1 MALKRIKR
9 ELEEIWKDPPA
20 QCSAGPINE
29 DLHKWNATIMGPPGT
44 PYEGGVFSLEMT
56 FPQNYPF
63 HAPHVV
69 FTTKIYHPNVNNKGS
84 ICLDV
89 LKGQWSPAMSVS
101 KVLLSII
108 SLLETPNAADPL
120 NGEVA
125 RVYNRNREEYKRV
138 AKEWTKQYAMK

>member
-1 MALKRIKR
+1 MSLKRIKR

-20 QCSAGPINE
+20 QCSAGPIRDN
-29 DLHKWNATIMGPPGT
+29 LHKWNATIMGPPES
-44 PYEGGVFSLEMT
+44 PFEGGVFSLEIT
-56 FPQNYPF
+56 FPDNYPF
-63 HAPHVV
+63 NAPHVI
-69 FTTKIYHPNVNNKGS
+69 FTTKIYHPNVNDKGS

-89 LKGQWSPAMSVS
+89 LKHQWSPAMSIS

-120 NGEVA
+120 NGAVA
-125 RVYNRNREEYKRV
+125 MVYNRSKEEYNRV

>member
-44 PYEGGVFSLEMT
+44 PYEGGVFGLEMT

-63 HAPHVV
+63 HAPHVI